1 MKMLTTVVSLFL
13 ALPAAAEA
21 PALEKAGGDVKALV
35 QDMRQE
41 AKESKD
47 FSLARVTNI
56 WVEQDC
62 KKVTFAAD
70 GSAVSAPVALE
81 SRTWVEECNDIP
93 MPYPPGGSQCIPSGR
108 RLLTWDN
115 ATAVVEFA
123 ERGTPAA
130 EEVVQVCLWGRQ
142 LSGKVKKSPFKY
154 SVKADEKTG
163 RVTLTLKK

>member
-1 MKMLTTVVSLFL
+1 MKMITTMLSMML
-13 ALPAAAEA
+13 AMPAAAQA
-21 PALEKAGGDVKALV
+21 PALEKVGGDVKELV
-35 QDMRQE
+35 QTLKKDV
-41 AKESKD
+41 KETKD

-62 KKVTFAAD
+62 QKVTFEA
-70 GSAVSAPVALE
+70 GGPNVSAPVKLE

-108 RLLTWDN
+108 RLLTWDE

-130 EEVVQVCLWGRQ
+130 QEVVQVCLWGRQ

-154 SVKADEKTG
+154 NSTEKDG
-163 RVTLTLKK
+163 RITLTLKK